1 MSQEQSGPQP
11 GQTPQPE
18 QPQNAPG
25 QQQTSNQQ
33 QQDFSGTQ
41 GTASTQNQPQNQPQ
55 PQPQPQHATPSASSG
70 SQKSSADL
78 EAENRALRAILS
90 GHVSGINIDEELE
103 FVGPTGKY
111 RPSAPAAGQ
120 QEQVPDQRTSRRQG
134 LQSAR
139 AEGGQSVD
147 IAAIDKE
154 FDNFLKTN
162 YGFDLSQSG
171 GNSA

>member
-1 MSQEQSGPQP
+1 MSQEQTGQQPGQQPQP
-11 GQTPQPE
+11 G
-18 QPQNAPG
+18 QPQNAP
-25 QQQTSNQQ
+25 QQ
-33 QQDFSGTQ
+33 QQSVHESH
-41 GTASTQNQPQNQPQ
+41 ASMGESAAAATSPNQPQNPQQQQPNQPQ
-55 PQPQPQHATPSASSG
+55 SSPSASSG

-111 RPSAPAAGQ
+111 RPSAPAGQ

-147 IAAIDKE
+147 VAAIDKE
-154 FDNFLKTN
+154 FDNFLKIN
-162 YGFDLSQSG
+162 YGFDIDEGKQ
-171 GNSA
+171 NDY